1 MIDGL
6 KQLGVV
12 VLWITALT
20 LTIWDAF
27 GGFTL
32 AVCLSVVLA
41 TTLIITLLS
50 SGDEF

>member
-1 MIDGL
+1 MRDGL
-6 KQLGVV
+6 IQLGA
-12 VLWITALT
+12 VLLWSTALT

-32 AVCLSVVLA
+32 AVCISVVL
-41 TTLIITLLS
+41 TVTLIITLLS